1 MSERATSQKLGSRAS
16 GVTHLPLALRQP
28 LKFTLLGRQDLLHL
42 GAEGQAP
49 GVALGSR
56 EVSALRAANCKSQ
69 QGWASPPPPHSTS
82 AQAWDAGSGM
92 PRQGRISGQLPRL
105 RPRCGD
111 KVEAQRARPG

>member
-1 MSERATSQKLGSRAS
+1 MSEHATSQKLGSRAS

-69 QGWASPPPPHSTS
+69 QGWASPPPAPLHLHPGLGCRVRDAPARPDLRTASP
-82 AQAWDAGSGM
+82 AQAEMW
-92 PRQGRISGQLPRL
+92 
-105 RPRCGD
+105 
-111 KVEAQRARPG
+111 